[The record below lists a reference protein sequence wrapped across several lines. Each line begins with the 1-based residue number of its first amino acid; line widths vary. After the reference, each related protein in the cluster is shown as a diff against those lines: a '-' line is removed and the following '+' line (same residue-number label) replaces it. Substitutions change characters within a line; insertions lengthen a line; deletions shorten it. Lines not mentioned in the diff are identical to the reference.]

1 MYVYRSLQVYEPE
14 TTYETA
20 YSNTAVETPLTVYS
34 LITRFKIRS
43 VYRVPV
49 ITEIR
54 RRVMYGG
61 KLHTEIVLPTKIEL
75 PRVFGLLTTYIFK
88 IDTVVDIGGSAQPS
102 PSPTPAP
109 APSPAPA
116 PAPAPSPQP
125 IAPPEKIQ
133 PQPQRIPI

>member
-1 MYVYRSLQVYEPE
+1 MYVYRSIRVYEPE

-75 PRVFGLLTTYIFK
+75 PRVFGLLTTIIFK

-102 PSPTPAP
+102 PAP
-109 APSPAPA
+109 APSPTPT
-116 PAPAPSPQP
+116 PTPTPTPSPKP
-125 IAPPEKIQ
+125 TPQ
-133 PQPQRIPI
+133 PQPVPIYYPI

>member
-1 MYVYRSLQVYEPE
+1 MYVYRSVQVYEPE

-34 LITRFKIRS
+34 LISRFKIRS

-61 KLHTEIVLPTKIEL
+61 SLHTEIVLPTRIEL
-75 PRVFGLLTTYIFK
+75 PRVFGLLTTYLSK

-102 PSPTPAP
+102 PSP
-109 APSPAPA
+109 APS
-116 PAPAPSPQP
+116 PAPSPQP
-125 IAPPEKIQ
+125 Q
-133 PQPQRIPI
+133 PMPIYYPI

>member
-1 MYVYRSLQVYEPE
+1 MYEPE

-75 PRVFGLLTTYIFK
+75 PRVFGLLTTIIFK

-102 PSPTPAP
+102 PAP
-109 APSPAPA
+109 APSPTPT
-116 PAPAPSPQP
+116 PTPTPTPSPKP
-125 IAPPEKIQ
+125 TPQ
-133 PQPQRIPI
+133 PQPVPIYYPI